1 MGIFMRL
8 LLQGGSTRAM
18 KAGFNVARLLPAQFF
33 ARYQFAENFTQS
45 PERHFTISRAGRC
58 MPARSM

>member
-1 MGIFMRL
+1 
-8 LLQGGSTRAM
+8 M

-45 PERHFTISRAGRC
+45 PERRFTMLRVADDKFTDRLILRQL
-58 MPARSM
+58 